1 MTTEKKKS
9 KRRPG
14 RPKLAKGESKEIIK
28 TIRFRESD
36 LRLFERAAAKN
47 KQEFSEWVREK
58 LKMAVEK

>member
-1 MTTEKKKS
+1 
-9 KRRPG
+9 
-14 RPKLAKGESKEIIK
+14 LAKGESKEIIK